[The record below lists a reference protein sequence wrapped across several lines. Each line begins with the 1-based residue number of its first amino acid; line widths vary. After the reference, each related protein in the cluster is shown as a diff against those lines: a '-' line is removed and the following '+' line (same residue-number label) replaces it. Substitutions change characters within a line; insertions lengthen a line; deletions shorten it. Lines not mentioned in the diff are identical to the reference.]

1 MEELLTRLVQVVNYN
16 PNKQEQEFNIIHYKE
31 IADVANIYLEKI
43 ISNSDNI
50 LLNQI
55 IVCEELTKI
64 IHSVDSTE
72 YLLLD
77 ARPRI
82 PKNIYLSSY
91 FNYGTILKNITEN
104 SSNARILELRKNEL
118 NRSKNFGEK
127 IKLTDIEK
135 GIYNKS
141 IESFIG
147 VLKVSFEDSNAIHQI
162 VSIYT
167 HLCFFSQDNLQECL
181 NYLNQA
187 LFHAPDNPTI
197 HYNIGF
203 TNQRLNNLELAKIH
217 FKITIALNKYLT
229 ENLEAQRLTVNSY
242 NGIASIY
249 RAIKQWPHALYYLLE
264 AKKVIPDDP
273 DINNQLGV
281 VYTEMRETV
290 LAKECYLLAI
300 ENSDKTFI
308 STDSKFLK
316 SELYLNFGHMYSY
329 DGDNNKSIEC
339 YNKALNIA
347 PGFSLPYQNKLMNLC
362 YIFDQ
367 LQDPMYITEQHKLV
381 NKLYKKGVYPKYN
394 FEQDSNKINIG
405 IISGDFIDHPVSF
418 FISTYL
424 KNFNTNRFKVT
435 CYSETIIDTS
445 LFNKNLEFKLI
456 KGMSSQKAADLIH
469 SDSIHILLDM
479 AGHTAHNRLDVFS
492 LKPAPIQIT
501 YAGYPFTTGLN
512 EMDYRITDKI
522 CDNLEISQ
530 PFYTEKLLQLPDFFM
545 CYNPEVIKRDQAT
558 NPYKFVYP
566 KIKETP
572 TISNGYLNIGC
583 YNRINKIT
591 DPVISLFNKILL
603 TNQKVVFIF
612 KTKALINK
620 KIRQTFIEKFDEPVR
635 HRIKV
640 LDCTLSHEQHLETYN
655 EIDIA
660 IDTFPY
666 SGTTT
671 SCEALLMGKPVLSIY
686 DSIYYFHPMNVTC
699 SILKNSDLGWF
710 VCDNQKELIEKVKEL
725 SEKPKDFWR
734 NYPNKISD
742 QFLKGKV
749 CNKDLFMKNI
759 ETLFTKLF
767 NKHKV

>member
-1 MEELLTRLVQVVNYN
+1 MEQLLQRLVKAVNYY
-16 PNKQEQEFNIIHYKE
+16 PNKTEQESNIQNYKN
-31 IADVANIYLEKI
+31 IVSKANSYLEKLNK
-43 ISNSDNI
+43 SSD
-50 LLNQI
+50 LLNLQI
-55 IVCEELTKI
+55 SICEELTKI
-64 IHSVDSTE
+64 VHSVDSTE

-77 ARPRI
+77 AQPRI
-82 PKNIYLSSY
+82 PKSVYLSSY
-91 FNYGTILKNITEN
+91 FNYGTILKNIAEN
-104 SSNARILELRKNEL
+104 SSNTRILELKKNEL
-118 NRSKNFGEK
+118 NRSIKDT
-127 IKLTDIEK
+127 KLTDIEK

-141 IESFIG
+141 IECFIG
-147 VLKVSFEDSNAIHQI
+147 VLKISFEDNSAIQQI

-167 HLCFFSQDNLQECL
+167 QLCFFSQDDLQESL
-181 NYLNQA
+181 TYLNQA
-187 LFHAPDNPTI
+187 LFHAPNNQTI

-203 TNQRLNNLELAKIH
+203 INQRLNNLELGKIH
-217 FKITIALNKYLT
+217 FKIAIALNSAQD
-229 ENLEAQRLTVNSY
+229 LEAQRLTVNCY

-249 RAIKQWPHALYYLLE
+249 RAIRQWPHALYYLLE
-264 AKKVIPDDP
+264 AKKVISDDP

-281 VYTEMRETV
+281 VYTEMRETG
-290 LAKECYLLAI
+290 LAKECYQLAI
-300 ENSDKTFI
+300 KNSDKTFI
-308 STDSKFLK
+308 STDPKFLK

-339 YNKALNIA
+339 YNKALSIA

-362 YIFDQ
+362 YLFDQ
-367 LQDPMYITEQHKLV
+367 LNDPMYITEQHKLV
-381 NKLYKKGVYPKYN
+381 NKLYKKGSYPTIQLFN
-394 FEQDSNKINIG
+394 FKSKIINIG

-424 KNFNTNRFKVT
+424 KNFNTGKFKVT
-435 CYSETIIDTS
+435 CYSETIIDTI

-456 KGMSSQKAADLIH
+456 KGMSAQKAADLIH

-479 AGHTAHNRLDVFS
+479 AGHTAHNRLDVFA

-512 EMDYRITDKI
+512 EMDYRITDTI
-522 CDNLEISQ
+522 CDNLKVSQ
-530 PFYTEKLLQLPDFFM
+530 AFYTEKLLQLPDFFM

-558 NPYKFVYP
+558 NPYKFEAP

-583 YNRINKIT
+583 YNRVNKIT
-591 DPVISLFNKILL
+591 DTVISLFNKILL
-603 TNQKVVFIF
+603 TNEKVVFVF

-620 KIRQTFIEKFDEPVR
+620 KIKQTFIEKFDEPVR

-686 DSIYYFHPMNVTC
+686 DSKTFFHPQNVTC
-699 SILKNSDLGWF
+699 SILKNSDLDWF
-710 VCDNQKELIEKVKEL
+710 VCDNENKLIEKVKEL
-725 SEKPKDFWR
+725 SENPKDFWR
-734 NYPNKISD
+734 DYPEKIRK
-742 QFLKGKV
+742 QFLEGKV
-749 CNKDLFMKNI
+749 CNKDLFMNNI
-759 ETLFTKLF
+759 EKLF
-767 NKHKV
+767 EELYFKHKN